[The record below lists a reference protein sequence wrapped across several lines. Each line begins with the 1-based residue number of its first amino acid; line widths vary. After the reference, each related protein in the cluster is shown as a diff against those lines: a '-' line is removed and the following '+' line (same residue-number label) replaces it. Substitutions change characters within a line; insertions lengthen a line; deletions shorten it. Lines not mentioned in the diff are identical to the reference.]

1 MGELF
6 SLVISGKKDINGF
19 QVGQIRGQKGI
30 FMIIGNGQ
38 LAKTFKEDR
47 CFFDNVVIFASGVTN
62 SDCRDDRE
70 FSREKELLEKTL
82 IENNDKRFVY
92 FSSCALSAEDY
103 EKNEYYQHKQH
114 MEDIIRAN
122 SKNYLIFR
130 IPQLFGNLIRHKTII
145 NFFYKSIQQQQQ
157 FNIFDEAY
165 RYVIEIKDVKK
176 LVKAYLE
183 FSNQCNIVDLANPYR
198 YKVFDIVKIL
208 EQLLEK
214 KAVYQ
219 ILEKEDKYRLDFSQM
234 KDFIKA
240 HSIHMAFGPDY
251 LFNKLKEKIKQR
263 S

>member
-1 MGELF
+1 
-6 SLVISGKKDINGF
+6 
-19 QVGQIRGQKGI
+19 
-30 FMIIGNGQ
+30 MIIGNGQ
-38 LAKTFKEDR
+38 LAKIFKEDG
-47 CFFDNVVIFASGVTN
+47 CFFDDVVIFASGVTN

-70 FSREKELLEKTL
+70 FNREKELLEKTL
-82 IENNDKRFVY
+82 VENNAKRFVY
-92 FSSCALSAEDY
+92 FSSCALSAKTY

-122 SKNYLIFR
+122 SNNYLIFR

-165 RYVIEIKDVKK
+165 RYVIEINDVKK

-183 FSNQCNIVDLANPYR
+183 FSNQCSIVDLANPYR

-214 KAVYQ
+214 KAVYR
-219 ILEKEDKYRLDFSQM
+219 ILEKEDKYKLDFSEM
-234 KDFIKA
+234 KDFIKT
-240 HSIHMAFGPDY
+240 HSIHMPFGPDY
-251 LFNKLKEKIKQR
+251 LFNKLKEKIT
-263 S
+263 